1 MKTDFCFVPVVAIV
15 LGSSCQIPASGKS
28 FHTHLD
34 CGNGREL
41 IVCDIVKECT
51 LFCFMLSFAQ
61 EMAMPEISRFF
72 GIVIKMLYEAGGKH
86 NKPHV
91 HVEYGEYEA
100 SVGIDGEVLA
110 GVLPEKQYKLVAAWL
125 TLHEEELYEAWNNAV
140 QMKQLPKIRP
150 LS

>member
-1 MKTDFCFVPVVAIV
+1 MKLLSGNDENRFLFCD
-15 LGSSCQIPASGKS
+15 SCRYCFRFFLPNSCHGKS

-51 LFCFMLSFAQ
+51 LFCFMLPFAQ

-110 GVLPEKQYKLVAAWL
+110 GVLPEKQYKLVAAC
-125 TLHEEELYEAWNNAV
+125 
-140 QMKQLPKIRP
+140 
-150 LS
+150 